1 MSNGQQNW
9 YFTAETNA
17 NGLTYI
23 KAYQTKWDPVRKI
36 TRRSAKRYVG
46 RLYDDGRVK
55 PSEGFLKAFPQYAGF
70 PLYFSADKRLV
81 DEATYKGD
89 FPDSLGPKANPEDVE
104 RDDMLH
110 IGVTWAAE
118 TLAESSGLYGS
129 LADVFGREDARDL
142 LHLAIYKL
150 DASSSMAAYREW
162 NCGVYLKHTKPLGDQ
177 RISELLGKVDEKR
190 FEDFFQRRHVAKLQN
205 TKGTHLT
212 YALDNTSISTYS
224 EMIPVAEYGHA
235 KRDPDLK
242 QINYTF
248 VCDQAD
254 GEIVFAH
261 AYEGSVNDVTALKT
275 ILYRMQAAKLE
286 LDNVVLVHDRGYSS
300 LLNVQ
305 KLINQEIKFVQG
317 VRLVEGAIRDKF
329 DAYSESLRNVA
340 FYDAECGVYARTYEE
355 PWKQDTD
362 SGQVTQK
369 VFVHLYRYP
378 GEDEAAMADIVRKV
392 EEVLKA
398 KKERRSVSPELWSA
412 CRPFLKEHQDAAG
425 KTAWLRDDD
434 AISKTVRY
442 EGRFVIRSNVE
453 PNPFAA
459 LKIYRMRNV
468 VEQDFNQFKNWVD
481 GARMRCT
488 GKTYLGRLLVC
499 TIAASLRLMMLQRAK
514 RNAAGSDVKI
524 PKNSL
529 DVLMTILRKIRAERR
544 RDGNAWV
551 VRTLTKKQR
560 DMLALLGLANPPRT
574 LR

>member
-1 MSNGQQNW
+1 MSDGQQNW

-17 NGLTYI
+17 NGFTYI
-23 KAYQTKWDPVRKI
+23 KPYQTKWDPVRKI

-55 PSEGFLKAFPQYAGF
+55 PSEGFLKAFPQYADF

-81 DEATYKGD
+81 DEATYKAD
-89 FPDSLGPKANPEDVE
+89 FPDSPGPKPDPEDVE

-110 IGVTWAAE
+110 VGLTWAAE

-129 LADVFGREDARDL
+129 LADVFGREDARAL

-150 DASSSMAAYREW
+150 DAASSMAAYREW
-162 NCGVYLKHTKPLGDQ
+162 NCGVYLKQTHPLGDQ
-177 RISELLGKVDEKR
+177 RISELLGTIDEKR
-190 FEDFFQRRHVAKLQN
+190 FEDFFQRRHAAKLKN
-205 TKGTHLT
+205 LSGTYLT

-224 EMIPVAEYGHA
+224 ETISAAEYGHA
-235 KRDPDLK
+235 KRDPELK

-261 AYEGSVNDVTALKT
+261 AYEGSVNDVTALRT
-275 ILYRMQAAKLE
+275 ILYRMQAAKIE

-305 KLINQEIKFVQG
+305 KLINQELKFVQG
-317 VRLVEGAIRDKF
+317 VRFTEEAIKTKF
-329 DAYSESLRNVA
+329 DEYGESLRNVA

-362 SGQVTQK
+362 CGQLNRK

-378 GEDEAAMADIVRKV
+378 GEDESAMAEIVRKV
-392 EEVLKA
+392 EEILKA
-398 KKERRSVSPELWSA
+398 KKEKRSVSPEQWQSYKT
-412 CRPFLKEHQDAAG
+412 FLREQTDANG
-425 KTAWLRDDD
+425 KTVWLRDDE

-442 EGRFVIRSNVE
+442 AGRFVIRSNVE

-459 LKIYRMRNV
+459 LKTYRMRNV

-481 GARMRCT
+481 GVRMRCT

-514 RNAAGSDVKI
+514 QNAAKSNVKI
-524 PKNSL
+524 PKDSL